1 LPVDFLQKLFDR
13 DAMAGGVALICHPD
27 AYGGAERPICRFSKN
42 IHHMRAIFAQSFG
55 LGC

>member
-13 DAMAGGVALICHPD
+13 AMAGGVALICHPD